1 MNPSFPFSQPVL
13 TMFSSLNLL
22 IFTGLMLGRDVL
34 CLPQYTNVGSVD
46 PPTVTTLMIRE
57 QSELLLSTITCESRE
72 HLFHPH
78 FGTVD
83 TSS

>member
-1 MNPSFPFSQPVL
+1 MFPSFNLLVL
-13 TMFSSLNLL
+13 TGL
-22 IFTGLMLGRDVL
+22 ILGRDVL

-57 QSELLLSTITCESRE
+57 QSELLLSTITCQSRE
-72 HLFHPH
+72 HLFQPH

-83 TSS
+83 TLS

>member
-1 MNPSFPFSQPVL
+1 MFPSF
-13 TMFSSLNLL
+13 NLL
-22 IFTGLMLGRDVL
+22 VLTGLMLGRDVL

-57 QSELLLSTITCESRE
+57 QSELLLSTITCQSRE
-72 HLFHPH
+72 HLFQLH

-83 TSS
+83 TLS